1 MSGHITPLRLLLL
14 ATTLLLAAC
23 SRLDLAYRNL
33 DLAIPLWVSSYVTL
47 DDQQAQW
54 LDARLQQHLAW
65 HCRTQLPSYVD
76 WLERV
81 RLQTKQPPLEPTTVR
96 VWIDDVQA
104 SVKRMSVEITPTVIG
119 LTEGLSPRQVGEL
132 YVAMDE
138 KNEDLHEE
146 YLALSLT
153 EQSNQRTQRMVE
165 RVEDWMGR
173 VTARQRTRIAE
184 WSKGQGEY
192 NRIWMENRQAWQL
205 ALRRTLYARHNPDF
219 AAQLTSLLQSPKTHG
234 TAAFRTF
241 EAQQLQ
247 AFASLLADLFNQSE
261 TDQRQYLDNRLA
273 DLASDLRG
281 LACYPR

>member
-1 MSGHITPLRLLLL
+1 MSGRIAPLRLLLF
-14 ATTLLLAAC
+14 ATALLLASC

-33 DLAIPLWVSSYVTL
+33 DLIIPLWVKSYVTL
-47 DDQQAQW
+47 DDRQEQW
-54 LDARLQQHLAW
+54 LDSHLQQHLAW
-65 HCRTQLPSYVD
+65 HCRTQLPIYVD
-76 WLERV
+76 WLESV
-81 RLQTKQPPLEPTTVR
+81 RLQTKQPHLEPATVQG
-96 VWIDDVQA
+96 WIDNVQG
-104 SVKRMSVEITPTVIG
+104 SVKRISVEITPTVIG
-119 LTEGLSPRQVGEL
+119 LTENLSPGQVGEL

-138 KNEDLHEE
+138 KNEALHDE
-146 YLALSLT
+146 YLAPSMT
-153 EQSNQRTQRMVE
+153 KQVDQRTQRMVK

-173 VTARQRTRIAE
+173 ATARQRARIAE
-184 WSKGQGEY
+184 WSKAQGEY

-247 AFASLLADLFNQSE
+247 TFASLLADLFNQAE
-261 TDQRQYLDNRLA
+261 TDQRRHLDNRLA